1 MTLCLPVTGSSTY
14 CERLLPST
22 RMRWLAGADC
32 PAGRGRRFRGVP
44 SWGPATLWQAHRSRL
59 GTTGLVPMASWGGGS
74 EADWPPWCPQGAW
87 PGSPAACRPVGACT
101 RALGPQVHLGGDGAG
116 QGNTEPILPALL
128 SPSQEVRGQLSPPQA
143 ARHPGRW
150 AQGLEVSPSLKS
162 RPSSWLGQRFTTS
175 VTCSAFL

>member
-32 PAGRGRRFRGVP
+32 PAGRGHRFRGVP
-44 SWGPATLWQAHRSRL
+44 SWGLATPWQVHRSQL
-59 GTTGLVPMASWGGGS
+59 GTTGPAPLAS
-74 EADWPPWCPQGAW
+74 CPQSAW
-87 PGSPAACRPVGACT
+87 PSSPLACGHLHPR
-101 RALGPQVHLGGDGAG
+101 PQVQLGREGLGTG
-116 QGNTEPILPALL
+116 TLSPRCQPLLPPSQEARSQP
-128 SPSQEVRGQLSPPQA
+128 SPSQDAPPQT
-143 ARHPGRW
+143 P
-150 AQGLEVSPSLKS
+150 LEVSPSLKS

>member
-32 PAGRGRRFRGVP
+32 PAERGRRFREMPAGACAPVP
-44 SWGPATLWQAHRSRL
+44 GASQ
-59 GTTGLVPMASWGGGS
+59 GTRASQWDS
-74 EADWPPWCPQGAW
+74 DP
-87 PGSPAACRPVGACT
+87 PAALMHPG
-101 RALGPQVHLGGDGAG
+101 HLS
-116 QGNTEPILPALL
+116 QQPC
-128 SPSQEVRGQLSPPQA
+128 SPFTCGHRHPRPQA
-143 ARHPGRW
+143 ELAGHGTGEGDAEPTCQPLASDLPPPGRRPRASPLLPGWGAGRW
-150 AQGLEVSPSLKS
+150 AQEWVGQGHSPSLKS